1 MLCVKEVERLS
12 PAAKGGIKAQDV
24 ILKING
30 EEALDIIDFHALTA
44 DEKVHML
51 ISRQGKNISL
61 SVDNPSYEPLG
72 IRLTQSALPPPNSC
86 ANNCIFCFV
95 AQMPEG
101 MRHSLYI
108 KDDDWRYSLMM
119 GNFITLTNV
128 SDNEFERIIKRKA
141 SPLYISVHATSP
153 IIRQNMMK
161 NKNAGKLMER
171 LIELKNNGISYHL
184 QIVLVPGVN
193 DGDVLKQSL
202 SDLYALLPNALSVA
216 LVPVGLTKFRE
227 GLYPIESYDKSKAKE
242 VLDIASC
249 FQDKAKREHNISFVH
264 PSDEFYCI
272 AEENIPPA
280 SFYDGFPQ
288 IENGV
293 GMIRQFEDELISSK
307 EYYDTTLN
315 TKHKILI
322 PCGTMIY
329 PLMKEWVEKYSPEN
343 VTATVI
349 PIKNRFFGE
358 TVTVTGLITA
368 SDLLHELKGM
378 DVDMV
383 LIADS
388 MLDSSN
394 ELFLDNISFDDF
406 KHRLKLPCKIVSATG
421 EGLYKALNVKE

>member
-51 ISRQGKNISL
+51 ISRQGENISL

-72 IRLTQSALPPPNSC
+72 IRLTQAALPPPKSC

-101 MRHSLYI
+101 MRPSLYI

-128 SDNEFERIIKRKA
+128 SDNEFARIIKRKA

-153 IIRQNMMK
+153 TVRQNMMK

-184 QIVLVPGVN
+184 QIVLLPGVN

-322 PCGTMIY
+322 PCGAMIY
-329 PLMKEWVEKYSPEN
+329 PRMKEWVEKYSPEN

-394 ELFLDNISFDDF
+394 ELFLDDISFDDF

>member
-242 VLDIASC
+242 VLDIASF
-249 FQDKAKREHNISFVH
+249 FQEKAKREHNISFVH

>member
-1 MLCVKEVERLS
+1 LLCVKEVERLS